1 MANAAMVCLT
11 DIHLLTSL
19 CSALWVLQPAVLGL
33 HGTRG
38 QPLLPVQYG
47 THTSKREKRMLRN
60 VLNIPGWPYICH
72 QVFWFDSGLTT
83 AGFSISFFLIP
94 QCLYFQLRQD
104 VQSIFP
110 PIYALVHAVI
120 YKSTSKGGSV
130 EVVGQTS

>member
-1 MANAAMVCLT
+1 
-11 DIHLLTSL
+11 
-19 CSALWVLQPAVLGL
+19 
-33 HGTRG
+33 
-38 QPLLPVQYG
+38 
-47 THTSKREKRMLRN
+47 MLRN

-120 YKSTSKGGSV
+120 YMSTSKGGSV
-130 EVVGQTS
+130 EVVGQTSEGKHHLLLLYNQMHDKRLKATLHRVIA